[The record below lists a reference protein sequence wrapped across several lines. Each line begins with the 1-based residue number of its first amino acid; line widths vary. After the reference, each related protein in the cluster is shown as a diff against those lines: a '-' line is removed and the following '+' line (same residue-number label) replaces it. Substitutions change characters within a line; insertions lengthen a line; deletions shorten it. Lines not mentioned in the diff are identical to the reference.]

1 VEPSGPT
8 IALDG
13 LICDAGRKPCRE
25 PVLLSCDN
33 DPDIIGPD
41 SPYAAIMS
49 VPLLVED
56 KVIGVLDLGSWH
68 CGCLKEKH
76 LQLMAIVADQVA
88 VSLERL
94 NYIVMIETKNRELQF
109 AHERM
114 KSMQKQIIAAEK
126 LTAMAELAASINHSI
141 NNPLAVILGH
151 AQLLQAEL
159 PTSNEKAQTRLRLIE
174 EAATRIGK
182 INRKVLKID
191 SIVTEEY
198 VGSTG
203 GKILNLDK
211 STVD

>member
-1 VEPSGPT
+1 
-8 IALDG
+8 
-13 LICDAGRKPCRE
+13 
-25 PVLLSCDN
+25 
-33 DPDIIGPD
+33 
-41 SPYAAIMS
+41 
-49 VPLLVED
+49 
-56 KVIGVLDLGSWH
+56 
-68 CGCLKEKH
+68 
-76 LQLMAIVADQVA
+76 MAIVADQVA